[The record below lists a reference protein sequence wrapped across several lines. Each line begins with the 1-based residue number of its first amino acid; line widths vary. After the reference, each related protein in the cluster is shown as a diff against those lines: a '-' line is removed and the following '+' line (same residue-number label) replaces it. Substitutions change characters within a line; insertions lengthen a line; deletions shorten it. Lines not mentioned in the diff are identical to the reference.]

1 MNGRLGDASSDVVIV
16 GGGIA
21 GCATAYFLA
30 REGLRVTLLDKGEV
44 GYEQSTRNWGW
55 VHQQVR
61 YPHLIPLGMRSVA
74 VWQGLEAV
82 LGAELEWRQ
91 GGNVTLAHDLSE
103 LAELESI
110 VSDAQAVGLA
120 ADIRDRG
127 ELESLL
133 PGLSNAVVGGLCVPS
148 DGQANPE
155 LVTAAFA
162 RAARTLGVTIHEG
175 CATYAVELE
184 GRRACGVITEHG
196 RARADFVLVAA
207 GAWTSRLL
215 RPLRARF
222 PQRAVRATVVRTAP
236 MPFCTEMT
244 GWGEHFAFRQDK
256 KGRFVLAGGIAS
268 VIDIDLETF
277 RYFSEFAPI
286 AWHNRRWLKVRAGRR
301 LWKDVLSVVPGSS
314 ERAAFWQ
321 RRRKVDPEPLSG
333 VAEHTMEKLGET
345 FPTLPAAEVEARWA
359 GYIDSTPDQA
369 PVIGPVP
376 DIDRLHVLS
385 GLSGH
390 GFALGPAAAEL
401 QAALILGH
409 PTEVDARPFR
419 FERFA
424 ERDLP
429 RLRPPRR

>member
-133 PGLSNAVVGGLCVPS
+133 PGLSNAVLGGLCVPS

-175 CATYAVELE
+175 CAAYAVELE

-196 RARADFVLVAA
+196 RARADFV
-207 GAWTSRLL
+207 
-215 RPLRARF
+215 
-222 PQRAVRATVVRTAP
+222 
-236 MPFCTEMT
+236 
-244 GWGEHFAFRQDK
+244 
-256 KGRFVLAGGIAS
+256 
-268 VIDIDLETF
+268 
-277 RYFSEFAPI
+277 
-286 AWHNRRWLKVRAGRR
+286 
-301 LWKDVLSVVPGSS
+301 
-314 ERAAFWQ
+314 
-321 RRRKVDPEPLSG
+321 
-333 VAEHTMEKLGET
+333 
-345 FPTLPAAEVEARWA
+345 
-359 GYIDSTPDQA
+359 
-369 PVIGPVP
+369 
-376 DIDRLHVLS
+376 
-385 GLSGH
+385 
-390 GFALGPAAAEL
+390 
-401 QAALILGH
+401 
-409 PTEVDARPFR
+409 
-419 FERFA
+419 
-424 ERDLP
+424 
-429 RLRPPRR
+429 